1 MCVSFPQS
9 FAACPCHVECKKRE
23 NKQNIRYQRGCVLP
37 TPDPARSTDRREAGG
52 KSMCPRQD
60 IRMDVSFFRTPQAG
74 PSPTCLLCRKTRRKD
89 KDVSRADRPLEPWSP
104 SLFASLA
111 GLWFD
116 PERMIVMGFFFFWY
130 ADNRWQGMMQISMS
144 GVVGSFLMVKN
155 CICFV

>member
-116 PERMIVMGFFFFWY
+116 PERMIVMGFFFF
-130 ADNRWQGMMQISMS
+130 GMRTTD
-144 GVVGSFLMVKN
+144 GKGWCRYL
-155 CICFV
+155 CLGW